1 MYHVRIGTFT
11 ISNPGSFS
19 TVDKPVIYEH
29 PLNER
34 VRTMLRLEHLFS
46 QARHYL
52 AGNSSWDSRAF
63 ITTLMNILDLFGRG
77 DLKTEIIK
85 EVERA
90 TNNLK
95 RLLENPNVDHSRLK
109 TILRAL
115 DHVYNGLHGMSQ
127 QLGQS
132 LRDDEFL
139 ASIRQRTSIPGG
151 TCDFDLP
158 AYHQWLQRSNEQRAA
173 AQAEWFASLEAV
185 RQAVELVL
193 KLIRN
198 SAEPVEQLAEGG
210 AYQQALD
217 PNQPY
222 QIIRIQLP
230 GNAGCYPEV
239 SGGRHRFTIRFLTMG
254 EGKRPKQVSE
264 NVPFL
269 VSCCNL

>member
-1 MYHVRIGTFT
+1 M
-11 ISNPGSFS
+11 
-19 TVDKPVIYEH
+19 DKPVIFEH

-46 QARHYL
+46 QARHYM
-52 AGNSSWDSRAF
+52 AGNSSWDSRVF
-63 ITTLMNILDLFGRG
+63 ITTLMNILDIFARG

-95 RLLENPNVDHSRLK
+95 RLMEYPSVDHERLK

-115 DHVYNGLHGMSQ
+115 DHVYNGMHGLNS
-127 QLGQS
+127 QLGQT

-158 AYHQWLQRSNEQRAA
+158 AYHQWLQRPLEQRA
-173 AQAEWFASLEAV
+173 QTQGEWFASLEAA

-198 SAEPVEQLAEGG
+198 SAEPVEQLAEAG
-210 AYQQALD
+210 AYQQPLD
-217 PNQPY
+217 PNLPFQL
-222 QIIRIQLP
+222 IRIQLP
-230 GNAGCYPEV
+230 AGSGCYPEV
-239 SGGRHRFTIRFLTMG
+239 SGGRHRFTIRFLGAG
-254 EGKRPKQVSE
+254 ENSRPSQIST
-264 NVPFL
+264 NLPFL
-269 VSCCNL
+269 VTCCNL

>member
-1 MYHVRIGTFT
+1 ME
-11 ISNPGSFS
+11 
-19 TVDKPVIYEH
+19 KPVIYEH

-34 VRTMLRLEHLFS
+34 VRTMLRLEHLFT

-52 AGNSSWDSRAF
+52 AGNSSWDSRVF
-63 ITTLMNILDLFGRG
+63 IATLMNVLDLFSRG
-77 DLKTEIIK
+77 DLKTELLK

-95 RLLENPNVDHSRLK
+95 RLLEYPNVDHTRLK

-115 DHVYNGLHGMSQ
+115 DHVYNGLHGLNH

-132 LRDDEFL
+132 LREDDFL

-158 AYHQWLQRSNEQRAA
+158 AFHQWLQRPAEQRAA
-173 AQAEWFASLEAV
+173 AQAEWFSSLEAV

-198 SAEPVEQLAEGG
+198 SAEPVEELAEAG

-230 GNAGCYPEV
+230 ANSTCYPEV
-239 SGGRHRFTIRFLTMG
+239 SGGRHRFTIRFLALD
-254 EGKRPKQVSE
+254 EKKRPKQLSE
-264 NVPFL
+264 NIQFQ

>member
-1 MYHVRIGTFT
+1 
-11 ISNPGSFS
+11 
-19 TVDKPVIYEH
+19 
-29 PLNER
+29 
-34 VRTMLRLEHLFS
+34 MLRLEHLFS

-52 AGNSSWDSRAF
+52 PGASSWDSRVF
-63 ITTLMNILDLFGRG
+63 IATLMNILDLFSRG
-77 DLKTEIIK
+77 DLKTEILK

-95 RLLENPNVDHSRLK
+95 RLLEYPNVDHNRLK

-115 DHVYNGLHGMSQ
+115 DHVYNGLHSSNY
-127 QLGQS
+127 QLGQM
-132 LRDDEFL
+132 LREDEFL

-158 AYHQWLQRSNEQRAA
+158 AYHQWLQRPAEYRTKVQS
-173 AQAEWFASLEAV
+173 EWFSSLEAV

-198 SAEPVEQLAEGG
+198 SAEPVSQMAESG
-210 AYQQALD
+210 AYQQSLD

-230 GNAGCYPEV
+230 ADASYYPEV
-239 SGGRHRFTIRFLTMG
+239 SGGRHRFTIRFLTLG
-254 EGKRPKQVSE
+254 ENKKPKQVSDD
-264 NVPFL
+264 VLFQ

>member
-1 MYHVRIGTFT
+1 
-11 ISNPGSFS
+11 
-19 TVDKPVIYEH
+19 VDKPVIYEH

-34 VRTMLRLEHLFS
+34 VRTMLRLEHLFG

-52 AGNSSWDSRAF
+52 AGASSWDSRVF
-63 ITTLMNILDLFGRG
+63 ITTLMNVLDLFSRG
-77 DLKTEIIK
+77 DLKTELLK

-95 RLLENPNVDHSRLK
+95 RLMEYPNVDHSRLK

-115 DHVYNGLHGMSQ
+115 DHVYNGLHGTNH
-127 QLGQS
+127 QLGQT

-139 ASIRQRTSIPGG
+139 AGIRQRTSIPGG

-158 AYHQWLQRSNEQRAA
+158 AYHQWLQRPTEQRAT

-198 SAEPVEQLAEGG
+198 SAEPSEQVAEAG

-230 GNAGCYPEV
+230 ANASYYPEV
-239 SGGRHRFTIRFLTMG
+239 SGGRHRFTIRFLTLG
-254 EGKRPKQVSE
+254 ENKRPKQVSE
-264 NVPFL
+264 EIRFQ

>member
-1 MYHVRIGTFT
+1 
-11 ISNPGSFS
+11 
-19 TVDKPVIYEH
+19 
-29 PLNER
+29 
-34 VRTMLRLEHLFS
+34 MLRLEHLFS

-52 AGNSSWDSRAF
+52 AGASSWDSRVF
-63 ITTLMNILDLFGRG
+63 IATLMNILDLFSRG
-77 DLKTEIIK
+77 DLKTEILK

-95 RLLENPNVDHSRLK
+95 RLLEYPNVDHNRLK

-115 DHVYNGLHGMSQ
+115 DHVYNGLHGTNY
-127 QLGQS
+127 QLGQM
-132 LRDDEFL
+132 LREDEFL

-158 AYHQWLQRSNEQRAA
+158 AYHQWLQRPNEYRAK
-173 AQAEWFASLEAV
+173 AQSEWFSSLEAV

-198 SAEPVEQLAEGG
+198 SAEPVSQIAENG
-210 AYQQALD
+210 AYQQTLD

-230 GNAGCYPEV
+230 ADVSYYPEV
-239 SGGRHRFTIRFLTMG
+239 SGGRHRFTIRFLTLG
-254 EGKRPKQVSE
+254 DHKKPKQVSE
-264 NVPFL
+264 DIAFQ